1 VVTDNQMIVSEI
13 KSRAVNTIRAGVALF
28 TMALLMAIP
37 LGRTAGAPTVTPGS
51 PEAANAYYI
60 RISKL
65 LSFDA
70 SPGSTRLESLLDYL
84 GYPAS
89 GVRLK
94 DLDPQVLMTPGLVV
108 APDGLDL
115 ARLDPSRAPPGP
127 DDILATRFFAPKIT
141 NVNTSEPKP
150 GWRKLVRLHA
160 RSDSRAAKAGVESAM
175 ILFNFF
181 APVGQPPF
189 VGNSINTQVMLLVPK
204 LPERLIWLDFDSN
217 GVLGLLLQASF
228 DALSVPDTGLQNY
241 YVPDGC
247 NDCHGSPGNARPPM
261 VNYLDTDHWFD
272 RLENDFSALKATSSA
287 VVFDAQTND
296 TTQPAFARAFD
307 VIRRFNAEALAQDNV
322 VQPESFETAAARTWL
337 TLHAHSDAHIAPV
350 DRAFSLDGSPKW
362 QSEEA
367 PVLGTLD
374 RFCFRCHGS
383 VRFSAF
389 ERQAVVERAGR
400 IQQRLR
406 PSEQQAKIPGF
417 RMPPDRPIDE
427 ADLQIIENFL
437 NHLP

>member
-1 VVTDNQMIVSEI
+1 
-13 KSRAVNTIRAGVALF
+13 
-28 TMALLMAIP
+28 MAMP
-37 LGRTAGAPTVTPGS
+37 LGWTAGAPAVTPGS
-51 PEAANAYYI
+51 PEAANAYYL

-65 LSFDA
+65 VSFDA
-70 SPGSTRLESLLDYL
+70 SPGTTRLENLLDYL

-89 GVRLK
+89 AARLK
-94 DLDPQVLMTPGLVV
+94 DLDPEVLMSPALVV

-115 ARLDPSRAPPGP
+115 ARLDPTRAPPGA
-127 DDILATRFFAPKIT
+127 DDILAARFFAPKIT
-141 NVNTSEPKP
+141 NVNTSEPEP
-150 GWRKLVRLHA
+150 GWRKLVRLRA
-160 RSDSRAAKAGVESAM
+160 RSDSRAAHAGVDSAV

-204 LPERLIWLDFDSN
+204 LPERLIWLDFDSG
-217 GVLGLLLQASF
+217 GVLGLSLQASF
-228 DALSVPDTGLQNY
+228 DALSVPGKGVQDY

-307 VIRRFNAEALAQDNV
+307 VIRRFNAEALAQNGS
-322 VQPESFETAAARTWL
+322 VQSDSFETAAAQTWL
-337 TLHAHSDAHIAPV
+337 TVHAHSDAHIAPV

-362 QSEEA
+362 QPEEA

-374 RFCFRCHGS
+374 LFCFRCHGS
-383 VRFSAF
+383 VRFSVF

-427 ADLQIIENFL
+427 AHLQIIENFL